1 MTCDFGY
8 VTLHL
13 TDVYERD
20 QGIYTCKA
28 YNLAGE
34 AFTSTT
40 IYCTGTHVHIFCE
53 YDISVIQRLSIYY
66 RHKKLY
72 HLHNS
77 FFLCVLYHDMFQL
90 LYVAV
95 FRLLIHD

>member
-40 IYCTGTHVHIFCE
+40 VYCTGTKQT
-53 YDISVIQRLSIYY
+53 YSINIE
-66 RHKKLY
+66 
-72 HLHNS
+72 NS
-77 FFLCVLYHDMFQL
+77 
-90 LYVAV
+90 
-95 FRLLIHD
+95 

>member
-13 TDVYERD
+13 SDVYERD

-28 YNLAGE
+28 HNLAGE

-40 IYCTGTHVHIFCE
+40 IYCTGTHFINIAFHL
-53 YDISVIQRLSIYY
+53 YDNISIYFRY
-66 RHKKLY
+66 NNY
-72 HLHNS
+72 DYITA
-77 FFLCVLYHDMFQL
+77 FLFIYIYIYIYAIL
-90 LYVAV
+90 
-95 FRLLIHD
+95 

>member
-13 TDVYERD
+13 SDVYERD

-34 AFTSTT
+34 AYTSTT
-40 IYCTGTHVHIFCE
+40 IYCTGTPFINIAFQSYE
-53 YDISVIQRLSIYY
+53 NLSIYS
-66 RHKKLY
+66 RCSKLFY
-72 HLHNS
+72 LHIMA
-77 FFLCVLYHDMFQL
+77 YT
-90 LYVAV
+90 YVYMP
-95 FRLLIHD
+95 

>member
-1 MTCDFGY
+1 MKLIFDFVILALAGSRFKMTCDFGY

-40 IYCTGTHVHIFCE
+40 IYCTGT
-53 YDISVIQRLSIYY
+53 
-66 RHKKLY
+66 K
-72 HLHNS
+72 
-77 FFLCVLYHDMFQL
+77 
-90 LYVAV
+90 
-95 FRLLIHD
+95 